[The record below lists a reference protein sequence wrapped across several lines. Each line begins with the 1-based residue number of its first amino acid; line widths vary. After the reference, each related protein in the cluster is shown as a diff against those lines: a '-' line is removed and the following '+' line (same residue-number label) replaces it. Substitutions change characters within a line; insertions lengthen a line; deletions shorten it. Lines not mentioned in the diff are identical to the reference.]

1 MQITKFLPAAAVA
14 AVCILPLSV
23 PAQDTDAQIKA
34 REAMRQKLNELQT
47 TAPQVSPQP
56 TNPAPRAPKAPKTKT
71 QAAPKAPPAQA
82 QPAEAQPASAPAATP
97 AASDSDSISKARD
110 AMRQK
115 MKESMTPQVVTPPP
129 NQQSI
134 PTLPVRP
141 VRTAPAPVSAPEQAV
156 KPAPAAVPSAPAP
169 VPQQAA
175 KPAPTPAPAQAAKS
189 MPTPTPAPVAQSTD
203 RPTLVLP
210 PSADP
215 EALAKARD
223 AMHAKMTEVQGSQ
236 PAPNMAAHP
245 GSGSHEMAQ
254 TPHPPKHIAHYTATS
269 FQPIEGPALPYS
281 GAKKEQLDELLRKY
295 RGDELTPEQYHQQ
308 RAKILAQP

>member
-1 MQITKFLPAAAVA
+1 MQITKFLPAAAAA

-56 TNPAPRAPKAPKTKT
+56 TNPAPRAPKAPKSKAP
-71 QAAPKAPPAQA
+71 AAPKPPPVQT
-82 QPAEAQPASAPAATP
+82 QPAEAQPAPAPATAP
-97 AASDSDSISKARD
+97 AASDSESISKARD

-115 MKESMTPQVVTPPP
+115 MKEAMKPQVVTPPP
-129 NQQSI
+129 NQQNI
-134 PTLPVRP
+134 PTLPA
-141 VRTAPAPVSAPEQAV
+141 RTAPAPVSAPEPAV
-156 KPAPAAVPSAPAP
+156 KPAPAAVTQAAPVP

-175 KPAPTPAPAQAAKS
+175 KPAPTPAPVQAEKS
-189 MPTPTPAPVAQSTD
+189 MPAPTPAAVAQSTD

-215 EALAKARD
+215 ESLAKARE
-223 AMHAKMTEVQGSQ
+223 AMRAKMSEVEGSQ

-245 GSGSHEMAQ
+245 GSGSHDMAQ
-254 TPHPPKHIAHYTATS
+254 THQPAKHIAHSTAAS

-281 GAKKEQLDELLRKY
+281 ASKKEQLDELLRKY
-295 RGDELTPEQYHQQ
+295 RADELTPEQYHQQ